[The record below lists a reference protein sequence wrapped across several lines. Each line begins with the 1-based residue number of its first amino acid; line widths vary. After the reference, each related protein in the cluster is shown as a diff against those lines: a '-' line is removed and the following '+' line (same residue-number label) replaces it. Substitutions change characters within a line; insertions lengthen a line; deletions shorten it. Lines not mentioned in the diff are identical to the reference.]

1 MPVTAEVV
9 FVPVG
14 DGVTFGKESELL
26 ERAPVGDSGELS
38 GGGGGGGSGLLPPCS
53 RKGWRWYSSLVLTQ
67 SQWR

>member
-1 MPVTAEVV
+1 VTAEVV

-38 GGGGGGGSGLLPPCS
+38 GGGGGGAFAFDQSGVAVFAFMLS
-53 RKGWRWYSSLVLTQ
+53 R
-67 SQWR
+67 